1 MKAFH
6 LDGSSSRAQ
15 PERAAARADTVLAH
29 HAHGRSGQFSRG
41 QADEVAIYNS
51 ALSAATIAQH
61 YNLGH
66 NG

>member
-6 LDGSSSRAQ
+6 LDGQLKQSE
-15 PERAAARADTVLAH
+15 PERAAPRADTGLAY

-61 YNLGH
+61 HNLGH